1 MTTVR
6 ISDGV
11 GYDMTTDGREAG
23 GSFARAQLLLRAIAQ
38 AGAAGASLR
47 DMIRATGLPRPTVHR
62 VLAMLEAAGWVV
74 RMPDGLSF
82 RLGLEVLALG
92 AGAAACHPLGEVA
105 GAPMARLALAIAQP
119 VYLVVRAGPDSVCV
133 AREESGRRIQTL
145 VLQVGSREPLGI
157 GAGSM
162 ALLAALP
169 EDEMQAFISANR
181 DRYRQRPDFNEMAFL
196 AAVERT
202 RTRGFA
208 EHDDL
213 FTPGVSGVGVAVRN
227 GRGEA
232 IAGISTAFV
241 GLWLSAEERAAIVP
255 RIRAAA
261 NEISARLR
269 GEGAAEDRVEPVI
282 GPLRRRPSRPEPSA
296 PGE

>member
-1 MTTVR
+1 M
-6 ISDGV
+6 SGES
-11 GYDMTTDGREAG
+11 MAAA

-38 AGAAGASLR
+38 AGTEGAALR
-47 DMIRATGLPRPTVHR
+47 DLIRATGLPRPTVHR
-62 VLAMLEAAGWVV
+62 VLAMLESAGWVT
-74 RMPDGLSF
+74 RSGEGQAF
-82 RLGLEVLALG
+82 RLGLELLALG
-92 AGAAACHPLGEVA
+92 AGAAACHPLETVA
-105 GAPMARLALAIAQP
+105 GAAMARLALAIAQP
-119 VYLVVRAGPDSVCV
+119 VYLVVRAGPDSVCI

-169 EDEMQAFISANR
+169 EAEMQEFIAANR
-181 DRYRQRPDFNEMAFL
+181 ARYHQRPDFDEAAFL

-202 RTRGFA
+202 RRLGFA

-241 GLWLSAEERAAIVP
+241 GVWLSAEARAGIVP
-255 RIRAAA
+255 RIREAAQD
-261 NEISARLR
+261 ISARLA
-269 GEGAAEDRVEPVI
+269 GAPAGSP
-282 GPLRRRPSRPEPSA
+282 A
-296 PGE
+296 

>member
-1 MTTVR
+1 M
-6 ISDGV
+6 SEES
-11 GYDMTTDGREAG
+11 REAG

-38 AGAAGASLR
+38 AGAGGASLR

-62 VLAMLEAAGWVV
+62 VLAMLEAAGWVA
-74 RMPDGLSF
+74 RLPDGQSF

-92 AGAAACHPLGEVA
+92 AGAAACHPLAEVA
-105 GAPMARLALAIAQP
+105 GGPMARLALAIAQP
-119 VYLVVRAGPDSVCV
+119 IYLVVRAGPDSVCV

-169 EDEMQAFISANR
+169 EVDMRAFIAANR
-181 DRYRQRPDFNEMAFL
+181 DRYGQRPGFDEAAFL

-202 RTRGFA
+202 RARGFA

-232 IAGISTAFV
+232 IAGVSTAFV
-241 GLWLSAEERAAIVP
+241 GLWLTGEERAAIVP
-255 RIRAAA
+255 RMRAAA
-261 NEISARLR
+261 DEISARLL
-269 GEGAAEDRVEPVI
+269 GEGA
-282 GPLRRRPSRPEPSA
+282 LSR
-296 PGE
+296 

>member
-1 MTTVR
+1 MA
-6 ISDGV
+6 GE
-11 GYDMTTDGREAG
+11 GREAG

-38 AGAAGASLR
+38 AGADGASLR

-62 VLAMLEAAGWVV
+62 VLAMLEAAGWVA
-74 RMPDGLSF
+74 RAPDGVGF
-82 RLGLEVLALG
+82 QLGLEVLALG
-92 AGAAACHPLGEVA
+92 AGAAACHPLSAVA
-105 GAPMARLALAIAQP
+105 NAPMARLALAIAQP
-119 VYLVVRAGPDSVCV
+119 IYLVVRAGPDSVCV

-169 EDEMQAFISANR
+169 EDQMQDFIAANR
-181 DRYRQRPDFNEMAFL
+181 ERYRQRPDFDEAAFL

-202 RTRGFA
+202 RARGFA

-241 GLWLSAEERAAIVP
+241 GLWLSAEERAGIVP

-261 NEISARLR
+261 DEISARLR
-269 GEGAAEDRVEPVI
+269 GEGA
-282 GPLRRRPSRPEPSA
+282 LSS
-296 PGE
+296 